1 MLSIHNFERSLFG
14 TSERFRFSFVLV
26 ALFSMCGGATPLI
39 AQGPLKLNEANM
51 SKVFRNNV
59 RPVWLGEDRF
69 YYRVNV
75 GPDREQFVLV
85 DVPKRTKTVASS
97 LEELQIDPNE
107 IQPDS
112 NRQPPGR
119 PNRIRRSGRDSS
131 ERITVTFK
139 NESGAAV
146 QLFWFDSGRQSHAY
160 HEIPPNGTVKQS
172 TFAGHSWYA
181 VDANKKPIWTA
192 IAQSD
197 AQVFSIKLME
207 LEPPFPGETR
217 EEAPNRSGSPDGKW
231 QAKVV
236 PLGLQFESKDGS
248 DQFLVPATDATKAA
262 NTTPNNDQSPSGAF
276 EDRLHWSPDS
286 SMVVVN
292 YITFGEH
299 RELTLIESSPKD
311 SLQPRVI
318 RQRYDK
324 PGDRL
329 DRPTPVL
336 IDMATKKIVPLSND
350 LIPEPWSIDE
360 YRWAKDSSSFTFL
373 YNQRGHQV
381 LRIIKVDAKSGAAT
395 AIVDE
400 QAKTYVDY
408 AAKAFHQY
416 LDESNELLWASE
428 RDGWYHLYL
437 YDTKAGQLKNQ
448 VTRGEWVIRGIEHID
463 TTARQ
468 VWFYAGGIA
477 AGQDPYQRQLC
488 RVDFDGNNLV
498 RLTDG
503 DGDHQC
509 SFSPDRKYII
519 DTYSRVDLPPVREL
533 RDAKTGEKLMELERA
548 EIDKLIEAGWKQPE
562 RFTAK
567 GRDDSTDIYGII
579 VRPSVIEPGRKYP
592 IIEAIYAG
600 PQDSFVPKS
609 FGIHREFYELAEK
622 GFIVVKI
629 DGMGTSNRSKAFH
642 DVSWKNLSDGGFI
655 DRKKWIKA
663 AAEKYP
669 EMDSER
675 VGIYGGSAGGQNAL
689 AALLWHG
696 DFYDAAV
703 ADCGCHDNRMDKVWW
718 NELYMSWPIGP
729 HYAANSN
736 VDNAHRLQGKLL
748 LTVGELDTNVD
759 PASTMQVVNALIKA
773 NKEFELLVFPGGG
786 HGVGSS
792 EYGRIRRDEFFIR
805 HLQKN

>member
-1 MLSIHNFERSLFG
+1 MSPIY
-14 TSERFRFSFVLV
+14 
-26 ALFSMCGGATPLI
+26 
-39 AQGPLKLNEANM
+39 KLNVPISGFRIRVLNSALLLLVVSVCGYIPTPHAYGQPKIAEANM

-59 RPVWLGEDRF
+59 RPVWIGEDRF

-75 GPDREQFVLV
+75 GPDKEQFVLV
-85 DVPKRTKTVASS
+85 DAANKTKTVADS
-97 LEELQIDPNE
+97 LEALNINPADA
-107 IQPDS
+107 QPES
-112 NRQPPGR
+112 VRQNPGR
-119 PNRIRRSGRDSS
+119 PNRIRRSGRESS
-131 ERITVTFK
+131 ERITITFK
-139 NESGAAV
+139 NDTGTPI
-146 QLFWFDSGRQSHAY
+146 QLFWFDSGRQSHPY
-160 HEIPPNGTVKQS
+160 HELAPNASVKQS
-172 TFAGHSWYA
+172 TFVGHSWYA
-181 VDANKKPIWTA
+181 VDADKKPIWTA
-192 IAQSD
+192 IAQSES
-197 AQVFSIKLME
+197 QVFSIKPMT

-217 EEAPNRSGSPDGKW
+217 EEVAVRSGSPDGRW
-231 QAKVV
+231 QSKVI
-236 PLGLQFESKDGS
+236 PAGLEFETKDGTEK
-248 DQFLVPATDATKAA
+248 FLIPATDVSSTATKEG
-262 NTTPNNDQSPSGAF
+262 SPTGAF

-286 SMVVVN
+286 SMVVAN
-292 YITFGEH
+292 YVTFGEH

-311 SLQPRVI
+311 ALQPRVI
-318 RQRYDK
+318 KQRYDK

-329 DRPTPVL
+329 DRPSPVL
-336 IDMATKKIVPLSND
+336 IDIASKKIIPISNE
-350 LIPEPWSIDE
+350 LFPEPWSIDE
-360 YRWAKDSSSFTFL
+360 FRWTKDNTSFTFF

-381 LRIIKVDAKSGAAT
+381 LRVIRVDAKTGKAT
-395 AIVDE
+395 AVVNE
-400 QAKTYVDY
+400 QAQTYIDY

-428 RDGWYHLYL
+428 RDGWYHLYRYNL
-437 YDTKAGQLKNQ
+437 STDKLENQ
-448 VTRGEWVIRGIEHID
+448 ITRGEWVIRGIEHVD
-463 TTARQ
+463 TAARQ
-468 VWFYAGGIA
+468 IWFYAGGIA
-477 AGQDPYQRQLC
+477 AGQDPYQRHLC
-488 RVDFDGNNLV
+488 RVNFDGQNLV
-498 RLTDG
+498 QLTDG

-509 SFSPDRKYII
+509 AFSPDRKYFI

-533 RDAKTGEKLMELERA
+533 RSATSGEKLMELERA
-548 EIDKLIEAGWKQPE
+548 EIDTLLATGWKAPE
-562 RFTAK
+562 RFTTK
-567 GRDDSTDIYGII
+567 GRDDITDIYGII

-600 PQDSFVPKS
+600 PQDSFVPKA
-609 FGIHREFYELAEK
+609 FGIHREFYDLAEK

-642 DVSWKNLSDGGFI
+642 DISWKNLSDGGFY

-663 AAEKYP
+663 AADKYP
-669 EMDSER
+669 EMDPER

-792 EYGRIRRDEFFIR
+792 EYGRVRRDEFFMR
-805 HLQKN
+805 HLHKK